1 MIKRLQEMIDG
12 AQRLVFFGGAGVS
25 TECGI
30 PDFRSDTGLYAR
42 EYDGMSAEMLLST
55 SFFHMHPD
63 RFYAFYRKYMLFPDA
78 VPGIAH
84 RQLAALEK
92 AGVLRAVITQNIDG
106 LDRMAGTRAVY
117 ALHGDVHEN
126 RCMDCGALV
135 PFRSVLE
142 GEGVPRCPR
151 CQGPVRPMITL
162 YGEMPDPQVMAGACR
177 ELSRADTLIVA
188 GTSLQVEPAASCL
201 SYFRGSSL
209 AVINLEKTAADERAD
224 LVLHMPVGEVLGKI
238 KIPPART
245 RKKGAWWE

>member
-1 MIKRLQEMIDG
+1 
-12 AQRLVFFGGAGVS
+12 
-25 TECGI
+25 
-30 PDFRSDTGLYAR
+30 
-42 EYDGMSAEMLLST
+42 
-55 SFFHMHPD
+55 
-63 RFYAFYRKYMLFPDA
+63 
-78 VPGIAH
+78 
-84 RQLAALEK
+84 
-92 AGVLRAVITQNIDG
+92 
-106 LDRMAGTRAVY
+106 
-117 ALHGDVHEN
+117 
-126 RCMDCGALV
+126 MDCGALV

-224 LVLHMPVGEVLGKI
+224 LVLHMPVGEVLEKI